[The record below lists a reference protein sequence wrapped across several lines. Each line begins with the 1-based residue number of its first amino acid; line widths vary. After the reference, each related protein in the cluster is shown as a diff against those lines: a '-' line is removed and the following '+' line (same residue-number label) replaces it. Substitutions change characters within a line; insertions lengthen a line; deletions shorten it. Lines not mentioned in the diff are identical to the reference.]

1 MNRLPTAAAGIAI
14 LAAIAF
20 AAWQHTQIR
29 HLAAENARLQSENA
43 QLPPLKADLERL
55 RPLAADPTELP
66 RLRESLAQAQKELIS
81 LRGRASEAGQARAEA
96 AELRAE
102 LARQSGSETG
112 AETTNQI
119 SGAMGEMMKSAME
132 QQLLGRL
139 TRLQERLNLSPEQA
153 QAVEDILKRQASQ
166 AAEAMQKVF
175 SGKMKPG
182 DLASLRQT
190 GAGPV
195 DEQIAT
201 LLSPEQKAAYQEY
214 QQEEAVS
221 NARLVSNAEVLQ
233 MQNALGLSQSQQ
245 DQAYAIL
252 YDQNLAQLK
261 GQLASPPSAAASTPA
276 EAMQGLLDQKTKALE
291 AVLTPSQLER
301 YRQQQQAQIKFLQ
314 TMTGSGGAAAGAGAG
329 AAASDRNPSP

>member
-1 MNRLPTAAAGIAI
+1 MNRLPTVAAGVVI

-20 AAWQHTQIR
+20 SGWQQIQIR
-29 HLAAENARLQSENA
+29 RLVAENTRLQSENA

-66 RLRESLAQAQKELIS
+66 RLRESFAQAQKELIS

-102 LARQSGSETG
+102 LARQPDSETG
-112 AETTNQI
+112 GETTNQI

-153 QAVEDILKRQASQ
+153 QGIEDILKRQASQ
-166 AAEAMQKVF
+166 AAEAMEKVF
-175 SGKMKPG
+175 AGKMKPG

-190 GAGPV
+190 DAGPV
-195 DEQIAT
+195 DEQIAA
-201 LLSPEQKAAYQEY
+201 LLSPEQKAAYEDY
-214 QQEEAVS
+214 QKEEAVS

-245 DQAYAIL
+245 DQVYAIL

-261 GQLASPPSAAASTPA
+261 GQMASSPGAAASTPA
-276 EAMQGLLDQKTKALE
+276 DVMQGFLDQKVKALE

-314 TMTGSGGAAAGAGAG
+314 TMTGTGGKAAGAG
-329 AAASDRNPSP
+329 AAASDNIPSP